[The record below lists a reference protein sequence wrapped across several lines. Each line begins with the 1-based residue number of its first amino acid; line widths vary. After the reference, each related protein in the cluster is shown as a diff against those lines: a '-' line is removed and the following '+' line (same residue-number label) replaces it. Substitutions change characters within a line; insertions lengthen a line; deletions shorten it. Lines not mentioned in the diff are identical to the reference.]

1 MPKEK
6 PFTDKTKDLS
16 IMAGR
21 MYQLLSRIASN
32 KQVWTLKEV
41 RDLISEINKEEKA

>member
-1 MPKEK
+1 MPKKK
-6 PFTDKTKDLS
+6 PFTEKSRNLS

-21 MYQLLSRIASN
+21 MYQLLARIASN

-41 RDLISEINKEEKA
+41 RDLLSEIDGKSD

>member
-6 PFTDKTKDLS
+6 PFTAKTKNLS

-21 MYQLLSRIASN
+21 MYQLLARIASN

-41 RDLISEINKEEKA
+41 RDLLSEIDRKGD